1 MATMTKEKP
10 QQHKHPL
17 KAGEVC
23 GHCELRAPPT
33 KLCRMCRKEVKD
45 WPADEIGYLKA
56 KGWELVEWLWVE
68 PREHVL
74 RSPTPEMV
82 AEAMNMVNHYETML
96 ANKSNEYWRNDKLIP
111 LEISKGLEKARTKL
125 ASLRSGERY
134 ECRPRLRLGQEAA
147 VQAEYIRTHEF
158 NPRTIDKTVP
168 AYTEEW
174 LAKRTQEALTRYKAS
189 DVKFLP
195 EHERD
200 TIEER
205 RERTITVHHAMC
217 SECRQY

>member
-1 MATMTKEKP
+1 MTKEKP
-10 QQHKHPL
+10 PQHKHL

-45 WPADEIGYLKA
+45 WPVDEIGYLEKQ
-56 KGWELVEWLWVE
+56 GWELVEFLWVE

-74 RSPTPEMV
+74 RDPTPNMV
-82 AEAMNMVNHYETML
+82 ADAMNLVNHYETML
-96 ANKSNEYWRNDKLIP
+96 ANKSKEYWRNDKLIP
-111 LEISKGLEKARTKL
+111 LEIAKGLEKARTNL

-134 ECRPRLRLGQEAA
+134 ECRPQLRLGQEQA
-147 VQAEYIRTHEF
+147 VQAQYIRTHHYE
-158 NPRTIDKTVP
+158 PKTIDRTVP
-168 AYTEEW
+168 TYSDEQ
-174 LAKRTQEALTRYKAS
+174 LATWTKQALARHKAS

-205 RERTITVHHAMC
+205 RGRTTVVHHAMC